1 MVSTSLELFGV
12 TLDYPV
18 YSVRAKSLRSSV
30 MNLAVGGRLMKDQ
43 SDTAVVRALSNIA
56 FKIEEGD
63 RLAIIGHNG
72 AGKTTLLKVI
82 AGIFE
87 PTEGVVDVKGR
98 LTSMIA
104 VGLGMDPEASGIQ
117 NIYNMALMRL
127 VRKSVIKERIPSIVE
142 FAELGAFINLP
153 VRTYSAGMVA
163 RLNFGVATELDA
175 DILVL
180 DEWMGAGDA
189 AFHDKAAKRMER
201 FVASAKMIVV
211 GTHDLGLVRHVCN
224 KVCVLDGGRMS
235 YFGPVEEYFER
246 LEAA

>member
-1 MVSTSLELFGV
+1 MSTSLELFGV

-30 MNLAVGGRLMKDQ
+30 MNMAVGGRLMKDQ

-63 RLAIIGHNG
+63 RLGIIGHNG

-82 AGIFE
+82 AGIYE
-87 PTEGVVDVKGR
+87 PTEGVVDAQGR
-98 LTSMIA
+98 LTSMIN
-104 VGLGMDPEASGIQ
+104 VGMGMDHEASGIQ

-127 VRKSVIKERIPSIVE
+127 VRKSVIKERVPSIVE
-142 FAELGAFINLP
+142 FAELGAFINMPL
-153 VRTYSAGMVA
+153 RTYSAGMVA
-163 RLNFGVATELDA
+163 RLTFGVATELDA

-189 AFHDKAAKRMER
+189 AFQDKAAKRMER
-201 FVASAKMIVV
+201 FVESAKMIVL
-211 GTHDLGLVRHVCN
+211 GTHNLGLVRDVCN
-224 KVCVLDGGRMS
+224 KVCVLEGGRMS
-235 YFGPVEEYFER
+235 YFGPVDEYFER

>member
-1 MVSTSLELFGV
+1 MSTSLELFGV

-18 YSVRAKSLRSSV
+18 YSVSAKSLRSSV

-43 SDTAVVRALSNIA
+43 SDTAVVRALTNIA

-82 AGIFE
+82 AGIYE

-98 LTSMIA
+98 LTSMIS

-211 GTHDLGLVRHVCN
+211 GTHNLGLVRDVCN

-246 LEAA
+246 LAAA